1 MKEEKEFKNRKWVI
15 RVAVGFMAAMLLLL
29 FFSNTIYNY
38 SLPQVTVVYSSP
50 GQMTS
55 AIRGEGVAEAMK
67 ATKVLSDGTHTIE
80 DIPITLYD
88 DVNEGDVLVTFKE
101 IDIENNEEL
110 KAAQDALD
118 LLLRNQYTEG
128 LQTVERDYTM
138 EERMISDALETLN
151 EANATLTKAQGKEA
165 AVSAAQAE
173 VNTKKTDLSSR
184 EAEMATIKM
193 QEGALMAAYGTAQD
207 DFNEE
212 DLIMAPLV
220 STLEAAKAIL
230 ATAQGDLDTANT
242 NLKQAEDA
250 IAALP
255 AAQKAYDDAVKN
267 GGDITKTKEALDI
280 AKKAYDAA
288 VAALPALQKAVTDKT
303 TARNAAQVNVDTAQ
317 AAVDQR
323 QPAWDLAK
331 SVLDKASADLAA
343 YAETVNA
350 KQAEV
355 DAATQA
361 LADAEAKL
369 AEVNNLPSVED
380 AMDQVESAQRN
391 YDDAVKALAD
401 KKKADGIQDII
412 DSLADGDEKKAIEAA
427 QKKVNDLKAILEKTS
442 IVAPI
447 SGRISQINI
456 TEGTDTM
463 KGDILLV
470 IDDLNEG
477 YKVDVPF
484 TTEQVTKGQMAVG
497 MGARDENYGWGGE
510 EDDAFIVSIKPDPSD
525 PRNKKKVTFKLN
537 AENEYGGWYASGQTV
552 TLTLNNRSQNY
563 QCIVPLAAIHEESAE
578 TFVYSVKMNT
588 SPLGDRYIAVKVPVT
603 IIARDDK
610 NAAINPDA
618 LSEYGSQVITQ
629 TNDKSFQS
637 GDQVRL
643 AEG

>member
-118 LLLRNQYTEG
+118 LLLRSQYTEG

-151 EANATLTKAQGKEA
+151 EANATLTKAQGKAA

-267 GGDITKTKEALDI
+267 GGDVTKTKEALDI

-427 QKKVNDLKAILEKTS
+427 QKKVNDLKTILEKTS

>member
-101 IDIENNEEL
+101 IDIEKNEEL

-118 LLLRNQYTEG
+118 LLLRSQYTEG

-151 EANATLTKAQGKEA
+151 EANATLTKAQGKTA

-303 TARNAAQVNVDTAQ
+303 TARNAAHVNVDTAQ

-369 AEVNNLPSVED
+369 VEANNLPSVED
-380 AMDQVESAQRN
+380 AMDQVESAQRS

-427 QKKVNDLKAILEKTS
+427 QKKVNDLKTILEKTS